1 MTWMIWGYPNF
12 RNPPI
17 WLVDP
22 CVVCIWN
29 IQRIT
34 EREREKET
42 YYIHIYIIC
51 LKMWICRWWKRSV
64 WANAGD
70 VAWYMPECCQLQK
83 QLRFLGSG
91 VLCHLPTSRG
101 NFSIVPKAWGFIMTV
116 FSCIF
121 YVACHSACF
130 ESNTQTHPRTARGES
145 SWRIGPE
152 RDLLGPVPFCF
163 DMQRSWLHQWSSIS
177 GGLEHV
183 CYFSIQLGMESSSQ
197 LTNSIIF
204 QRGRPTTN
212 QYINNHTPYLLII
225 NHIIPYINQI
235 ITVYILICCLT
246 EGGSLGS
253 QESFWIQSRGL
264 SGHHA
269 LIALE
274 QSQENWLVS
283 QWLFRTRLVV

>member
-1 MTWMIWGYPNF
+1 
-12 RNPPI
+12 
-17 WLVDP
+17 
-22 CVVCIWN
+22 
-29 IQRIT
+29 
-34 EREREKET
+34 
-42 YYIHIYIIC
+42 
-51 LKMWICRWWKRSV
+51 MWICRWWKRSV

-235 ITVYILICCLT
+235 ITVYIYIDM
-246 EGGSLGS
+246 
-253 QESFWIQSRGL
+253 L
-264 SGHHA
+264 SHRRWVP
-269 LIALE
+269 
-274 QSQENWLVS
+274 WLPGKLLNTVERP
-283 QWLFRTRLVV
+283 FGAPCIDCFGAKPRKLVGVTVVISY